1 MKKMIGII
9 LFIPLFMGCNKQKI
23 ESLQVRNDSLIQQGE
38 LKESSINDFLAAL
51 NEIQDNLNTIKLKE
65 NIISEQY
72 EGNMEM
78 KKDAKEQI
86 NSDISAIYSLLTDTR
101 SKLNDAQDKL
111 GKSGFRIKEFEKMV
125 NNLNLQLTQKDSSL
139 LAMKTELENMNI
151 RIASLN
157 NDVTELTQW
166 NSEKESII
174 ASQVEVIDNKNLEL
188 NTAFYAVGT
197 KKELKEENIITSS
210 GGFIGL
216 GKAEKLNQTFDE
228 KLFTRIDIRNVTEI
242 PLPGKKQQIVTPHDT
257 TSYKINSES
266 DPVILQIVD
275 KEKFWKSSKYLVVI
289 NN

>member
-38 LKESSINDFLAAL
+38 LRESSINEFLVAL

-72 EGNMEM
+72 DGNMEM

-101 SKLNDAQDKL
+101 SKLNDAKDKL

-125 NNLNLQLTQKDSSL
+125 DNLNLQLVQKDSSL
-139 LAMKTELENMNI
+139 LAMRTELENMNI
-151 RIASLN
+151 QIASLN
-157 NDVTELTQW
+157 NDVTELAQW
-166 NSEKESII
+166 NSEKEVII
-174 ASQVEVIDNKNLEL
+174 ANQVEIIDNKNLEL
-188 NTAFYAVGT
+188 NTAYIAIGT
-197 KKELKEENIITSS
+197 KKELKEEKIITAT
-210 GGFIGL
+210 GGFIGI
-216 GKAEKLNQTFDE
+216 GKAEKLNQALDE
-228 KLFTRIDIRNVTEI
+228 KLFTRVDIRNVTQI
-242 PLPGKKQQIVTPHDT
+242 TLPGKKQQIVTPHDT
-257 TSYKINSES
+257 TSYTINEES
-266 DPVILQIVD
+266 DPRILQIVD
-275 KEKFWKSSKYLVVI
+275 KDKFWKSSKYLVVI